1 MKKPQRTAKKTRT
14 RMYVIREREK
24 QRKTP
29 RRGKKKKKTSP
40 NKPNIIKFHKNSE
53 NHRRTHSDP
62 IPPNQEEL

>member
-29 RRGKKKKKTSP
+29 RRKKKKTSP
-40 NKPNIIKFHKNSE
+40 NKPNIIKFPKNSE
-53 NHRRTHSDP
+53 NHRRTDSDP